1 MGKVIGILILVIA
14 VWVGMEIFTKGM
26 DSAFGGLLAMG
37 GEATPAQRAAEA
49 RGAPHQTPVQR
60 IGARVQ
66 QQINA
71 GAVRSTGGLDDSAD
85 DEMDPDD
92 DGGSD
97 EFGSEE

>member
-1 MGKVIGILILVIA
+1 MGKVIGILMIVLG
-14 VWVGMEIFTKGM
+14 VWIGMEIFTKGM

-37 GEATPAQRAAEA
+37 GEATPAQKAAEA

-66 QQINA
+66 QQINT
-71 GAVRSTGGLDDSAD
+71 GAVRSTGGLDSPDE
-85 DEMDPDD
+85 EMDPDD